1 MKVKSLKELRK
12 VVEKAI
18 DNSLEN
24 EVFEVAKDE
33 EIKSIETDVFNAYAP
48 KVYDRRT
55 FRGINDEENITHDTV
70 KNGTIKIENITEFN
84 QGYETANKGPELAV
98 LIEYGHGGKDY
109 YYDYPS
115 SDEFCDP
122 RPFINNT
129 TKRLKKSGKH
139 KEALKNG
146 LIRNH
151 VKSKQ

>member
-12 VVEKAI
+12 AVEKAV
-18 DNSLEN
+18 DDSLKK
-24 EVFEVAKDE
+24 EVFEVVRGE
-33 EIKSIETDVFNAYAP
+33 EIKSIETDVFA
-48 KVYDRRT
+48 VYTPEIYERRA
-55 FRGINDEENITHDTV
+55 FGGIDDEENITHDTV

-129 TKRLKKSGKH
+129 RKRLKKSGKH

-151 VKSKQ
+151 VKSK

>member
-24 EVFEVAKDE
+24 EVFEATRSE
-33 EIKSIETDVFNAYAP
+33 EIKSIEIDVFAVYTP
-48 KVYDRRT
+48 KIYERRA
-55 FRGINDEENITHDTV
+55 FGGLDDEENIVHDEV
-70 KNGTIKIENITEFN
+70 KNGTIKIENTTEFN
-84 QGYETANKGPELAV
+84 QEYKTANEGPELAV

-122 RPFINNT
+122 RPFISNT
-129 TKRLKKSGKH
+129 RKRLKKSGKH
-139 KEALKNG
+139 KEALKIG
-146 LIRNH
+146 LKRNNI
-151 VKSKQ
+151 KTK

>member
-1 MKVKSLKELRK
+1 MKIKSLKELRK
-12 VVEKAI
+12 AVEKAI

-24 EVFEVAKDE
+24 EVFEVVGGE
-33 EIKSIETDVFNAYAP
+33 EIKSIETDVFA
-48 KVYDRRT
+48 VYTPEIYERRA
-55 FRGINDEENITHDTV
+55 FGGIDDEENITHDTV

-129 TKRLKKSGKH
+129 RKRLKKSSKH
-139 KEALKNG
+139 KEALKIG
-146 LIRNH
+146 LKRNNI
-151 VKSKQ
+151 KTK

>member
-24 EVFEVAKDE
+24 EVFEVVRGE
-33 EIKSIETDVFNAYAP
+33 EIKSIETDVFA
-48 KVYDRRT
+48 VYTPEIYERRA
-55 FRGINDEENITHDTV
+55 FGGIDDEENITHDTV

-84 QGYETANKGPELAV
+84 PGYETENEGPELAV

-109 YYDYPS
+109 YYDYPA

-129 TKRLKKSGKH
+129 RKRLKKFGKH
-139 KEALKNG
+139 KEALKIG
-146 LIRNH
+146 LKRNNI
-151 VKSKQ
+151 KTK

>member
-12 VVEKAI
+12 AVEKAI

-24 EVFEVAKDE
+24 EVFEVVRGE
-33 EIKSIETDVFNAYAP
+33 EIKSIETDVFA
-48 KVYDRRT
+48 VYTPEIYERRA
-55 FRGINDEENITHDTV
+55 FGGIDDEENITHDTV

-84 QGYETANKGPELAV
+84 SGYETENEGPELAV

-122 RPFINNT
+122 RPFISNT
-129 TKRLKKSGKH
+129 RKRLKKSGKH

-151 VKSKQ
+151 VKSK

>member
-24 EVFEVAKDE
+24 EVFEVVRGE
-33 EIKSIETDVFNAYAP
+33 EIKSIETDVFA
-48 KVYDRRT
+48 VYTPEIYERRA
-55 FRGINDEENITHDTV
+55 FGRIDDEENITHDTV
-70 KNGTIKIENITEFN
+70 KNGTLKIENITEFN
-84 QGYETANKGPELAV
+84 PGYKTANLGAGLPV
-98 LIEYGHGGKDY
+98 LIEYGHGGKHY
-109 YYDYPS
+109 YYDYPC

-122 RPFINNT
+122 RPFIANT
-129 TKRLKKSGKH
+129 RERLKKSGKH

>member
-12 VVEKAI
+12 AVEKAV
-18 DNSLEN
+18 DDSLKK
-24 EVFEVAKDE
+24 EVFEVVRGE
-33 EIKSIETDVFNAYAP
+33 EIKSIETDVFA
-48 KVYDRRT
+48 VYTPEIYERRA
-55 FRGINDEENITHDTV
+55 FGGIDDEENITHDTV

-84 QGYETANKGPELAV
+84 PGYETENAGPELAV

-129 TKRLKKSGKH
+129 RKRLKKSGKH
-139 KEALKNG
+139 KEALKIG
-146 LIRNH
+146 LKRNNI
-151 VKSKQ
+151 KTK

>member
-12 VVEKAI
+12 AVEKAI

-24 EVFEVAKDE
+24 EVFEVLRGE
-33 EIKSIETDVFNAYAP
+33 EIKSIETDVFA
-48 KVYDRRT
+48 VYTPEIYERRA
-55 FRGINDEENITHDTV
+55 FGGIDDEENITHDTV

-129 TKRLKKSGKH
+129 RKRLKKSGKH
-139 KEALKNG
+139 KEALKIG
-146 LIRNH
+146 LKRNNI
-151 VKSKQ
+151 KTK

>member
-12 VVEKAI
+12 AVEKAI
-18 DNSLEN
+18 DDSLGN

-33 EIKSIETDVFNAYAP
+33 EIKSIETDVFA
-48 KVYDRRT
+48 VYTPEIYERRA
-55 FRGINDEENITHDTV
+55 FGGIDDEENITHDTV

-129 TKRLKKSGKH
+129 RKRLKKSGKH
-139 KEALKNG
+139 KEALKIG
-146 LIRNH
+146 LKRNNI
-151 VKSKQ
+151 KTK

>member
-24 EVFEVAKDE
+24 EVFEVVRGE
-33 EIKSIETDVFNAYAP
+33 EIKSIETDVFA
-48 KVYDRRT
+48 VYTPEIYERRA
-55 FRGINDEENITHDTV
+55 FGGIDDEENITHDTV

-84 QGYETANKGPELAV
+84 PGYETENEGPELAV

-129 TKRLKKSGKH
+129 RKRLKKFGKH
-139 KEALKNG
+139 KEALKIG
-146 LIRNH
+146 LKRNNI
-151 VKSKQ
+151 KTK

>member
-24 EVFEVAKDE
+24 EVFETARSE
-33 EIKSIETDVFNAYAP
+33 EIKSIETDVFE
-48 KVYDRRT
+48 VYTPAMYERRDAD
-55 FRGINDEENITHDTV
+55 GIDDEKNIVHDAV

-84 QGYETANKGPELAV
+84 PEYKTANLGAGLPV
-98 LIEYGHGGKDY
+98 LIEYGHGGKHY
-109 YYDYPS
+109 YYDYPC

-122 RPFINNT
+122 RPFIANT
-129 TKRLKKSGKH
+129 RERLKKSGKH